1 MRMYPRQFPQAR
13 SEMPKRRAE
22 RQVFEALADG
32 ERQGFA
38 YYEWRRGYGHIELD
52 YAVWIENLGRFALQ
66 VKGGRYVLID
76 GEWHLKK
83 REGFQ
88 PVRSCPLDEAWLGAL
103 DLHDDIEDRAC
114 TPYNPYVIPVVV
126 FTDMTEPDPSIE
138 NLARRKGVYVVW
150 GTENLLEDLAEIR
163 QSRSVSDRLP
173 MDRIAREVAAV
184 TDGLIRPDES
194 EEGGIV
200 GRTVG
205 PIALSLQVAGRN
217 ILQIRAQEVGL
228 RRVKVIGIGAPRW
241 GGR

>member
-1 MRMYPRQFPQAR
+1 
-13 SEMPKRRAE
+13 MPKRRAE

-138 NLARRKGVYVVW
+138 NLARRRGVYVVW
-150 GTENLLEDLAEIR
+150 GIENLLEDLAEIR
-163 QSRSVSDRLP
+163 LSRSVSDRLP

-184 TDGLIRPDES
+184 TDGLIRLDGA
-194 EEGGIV
+194 EEGELA
-200 GRTVG
+200 GRTAEPVV
-205 PIALSLQVAGRN
+205 LSLRVAGRN
-217 ILQIRAQEVGL
+217 ILHIRAQGVGL
-228 RRVKVIGIGAPRW
+228 RRVKVIGVRGLR
-241 GGR
+241 